1 MHRKGG
7 GVVKIIATLSTGEE
21 IQLYGYT
28 NLDDVLEDMDNN
40 DLYIREDQL
49 INLVTEKI
57 ETYAIFKNHI
67 VKIEEVE

>member
-1 MHRKGG
+1 M
-7 GVVKIIATLSTGEE
+7 KIIATLSTGEE